1 MVRTYRKRYSRKRS
15 AARKSLSTAKIFGK
29 TSAKSQARQIY
40 ALRKA
45 VSSLNRRFRPEI
57 KTLENWGGP
66 TSQTLTSG
74 TLSDSYFRT
83 YFQWPAVGSNEG
95 ARVGDKIRLKSL
107 QFGVQME
114 YYNNSATGYHDSE
127 SAGTPVRVIVVRTRE
142 QLDPSY
148 PPALSDI
155 LKYGDY
161 SGDYYTARATS
172 PYVHGINDTYKVC
185 YDKLCYLTITK
196 NQKCLRIFLGPKT
209 ITWNKT
215 GNKAIHYFLFVA
227 PTGLHWDTN
236 FKEYVQVV
244 ATGKIAYTD
253 F

>member
-1 MVRTYRKRYSRKRS
+1 MGRNFYRSRRSYRKRRS
-15 AARKSLSTAKIFGK
+15 ALSTKRIYSK
-29 TSAKSQARQIY
+29 TSAKSQANQIY
-40 ALRKA
+40 ALRKRVTA
-45 VSSLNRRFRPEI
+45 LNKRFRPEI

-83 YFQWPAVGSNEG
+83 YFQWPAVGASEG
-95 ARVGDKIRLKSL
+95 GRVGDKIRVKSL
-107 QFGVQME
+107 QWNLQME

-142 QLDPSY
+142 QIDPSY
-148 PPALSDI
+148 APALTDI

-185 YDKLCYLTITK
+185 YDKLCYLTTSK
-196 NQKCLRIFLGPKT
+196 NQKCMRIFLGPQT
-209 ITWNKT
+209 ITWNSA
-215 GNKAIHYFLFVA
+215 GNKAIHYFIFVA

-244 ATGKIAYTD
+244 CSAKIAYTD